1 MTPRVSPR
9 RNHKFYGVSFPRGK
23 KHVEQLLGSDLIP
36 LESRIHKQSTSGCLS
51 RWIFSSLFEI
61 NLKRLLYTG
70 NATTD

>member
-1 MTPRVSPR
+1 
-9 RNHKFYGVSFPRGK
+9 
-23 KHVEQLLGSDLIP
+23 VEQLLGSDLIP